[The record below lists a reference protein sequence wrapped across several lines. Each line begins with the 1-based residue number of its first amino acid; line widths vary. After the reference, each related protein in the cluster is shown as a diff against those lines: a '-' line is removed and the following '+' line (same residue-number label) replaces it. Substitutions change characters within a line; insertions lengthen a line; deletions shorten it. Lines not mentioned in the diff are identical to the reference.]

1 MGSWTCWWRLRT
13 LSDLFDFV
21 HNEKNE
27 KQLCQTLTDTF
38 ILDYNE
44 LYWIHPDESK
54 SLQDNPEEW
63 ITHFKATYLA
73 PSSYDG
79 RLWSVEIRNMVES
92 TSVRDIDS
100 NMIGKLIQIEA
111 LVVTATIPD
120 ATVVT
125 AVYKCETCG
134 EKIKINQD
142 GFELKSPDKCYSCDN
157 RRRFKI
163 VPEECIFIDTRQIS
177 LQERPEELPPG
188 EVPEP
193 LTTILKGDLIRVV
206 TPGDRVKIVG
216 VVKAKPVKRG
226 SLDFTKIL
234 EANSIEVLNRNNIET
249 KFDEERI
256 QQIVALS
263 QQPNL
268 EDMLINSYCPSIH
281 GWKHVKKANLRCVFG
296 GMDKNKQGS
305 FVRGWIN
312 GLMVGDPG
320 LSKTAFLLFGRDVC
334 QRGVYDM
341 GRGVTG
347 IGLTAALVK
356 ENDKF
361 VISTGTLG
369 KADRG
374 NAFIDEF
381 EKMSK
386 EDRDIIHVPMENGII
401 PISKGGLRAT
411 INSRCSLLAA
421 MNPIDGRYNIS
432 KTLTGNIRK
441 KPEDFPDSLVT
452 RFDWIFIMVDEIK
465 SEVDEAVADK
475 MLKLDD
481 VNVKEIIPIDLLR
494 DYITYSK
501 HINPTIPRTIREKMR
516 DYYKLKRQEMKN
528 DISKMYTPRQL
539 ESLERMIEAR
549 ARMHLRNEANEDDFN
564 DTIWLQ
570 EIYINETWKDP
581 YTGEVDTG
589 PMLGITETSLQ
600 KQAKYV
606 PRIVESIY
614 ADGKAEIDA
623 QGERYV
629 KEKTLTEELMA
640 RSGGKIDRYRAKDV
654 IKWAIDAD
662 YIWDNKRGLIKLPGD
677 RNRMLGA
684 DDNKP

>member
-1 MGSWTCWWRLRT
+1 MFRI
-13 LSDLFDFV
+13 DYHKLFD
-21 HNEKNE
+21 E
-27 KQLCQTLTDTF
+27 C
-38 ILDYNE
+38 
-44 LYWIHPDESK
+44 PDEAMILIDS
-54 SLQDNPEEW
+54 PEQW
-63 ITHFKATYLA
+63 IQVLISSYLT
-73 PSSYDG
+73 PSSPDG
-79 RLWSVEIRNMVES
+79 KLWHVEIRNMVDS

-134 EKIKINQD
+134 EKIRVEQD
-142 GFELKSPDKCYSCDN
+142 GFELKNPDKCYSCDN

-163 VPEECIFIDTRQIS
+163 VPEECVFIDTRQIS

-193 LTTILKGDLIRVV
+193 MSTILKGGLIRTV

-216 VVKAKPVKRG
+216 VVKAKPLKRG

-234 EANSIEVLNRNNIET
+234 EANSVEVLNRNNVEER
-249 KFDEERI
+249 FSEERI

-263 QQPNL
+263 QQPDL
-268 EDMLINSYCPSIH
+268 EETLINSYCPSIH
-281 GWKHVKKANLRCVFG
+281 GWRHVKKAILRGIFG
-296 GMDKNKQGS
+296 GVDKDKQGS
-305 FVRGWIN
+305 FVRGWVN
-312 GLMVGDPG
+312 GMMVGDPG
-320 LSKTAFLLFGRDVC
+320 LSKTALLLFGKDVC
-334 QRGVYDM
+334 QRGVYDT

-381 EKMSK
+381 EKMTK
-386 EDRDIIHVPMENGII
+386 EDREVIHVPMENGII

-411 INSRCSLLAA
+411 LNSRCSLLAA
-421 MNPIDGRYNIS
+421 MNPIDGRYNIN
-432 KTLTGNIRK
+432 KTLTGNIRRK
-441 KPEDFPDSLVT
+441 AEDFPDSLIT
-452 RFDWIFIMVDEIK
+452 RFDWIFIMVDDVKI
-465 SEVDEAVADK
+465 EVDKAVADK

-481 VNVKEIIPIDLLR
+481 VNIKDVIPLDLMR

-501 HINPTIPRTIREKMR
+501 HVVPTIPREIREKMGE
-516 DYYKLKRQEMKN
+516 YYKMKRQEMKN
-528 DISKMYTPRQL
+528 DPSKTYTPRQL
-539 ESLERMIEAR
+539 EALERMIEAR
-549 ARMHLRNEANEDDFN
+549 ARMHLRKEAALEDFN

-581 YTGEVDTG
+581 YTGQVDTG
-589 PMLGITETSLQ
+589 PMMGIRESSLM
-600 KQAKYV
+600 KQAEYV
-606 PRIVESIY
+606 PRIVKSMY
-614 ADGKAEIDA
+614 DDGKAEIDA
-623 QGERYV
+623 GGERYV
-629 KEKTLTEELMA
+629 KKGVLVDELIA
-640 RSGGKIDRYRAKDV
+640 RSDGKIGRDRAQDV
-654 IKWAIDAD
+654 IRLAVQKD
-662 YIWDNKRGLIKLPGD
+662 YIWNPTIDKIKLSD
-677 RNRMLGA
+677 LDKNRMLG
-684 DDNKP
+684 DNSQT

>member
-1 MGSWTCWWRLRT
+1 MFT
-13 LSDLFDFV
+13 
-21 HNEKNE
+21 
-27 KQLCQTLTDTF
+27 
-38 ILDYNE
+38 LDYSE
-44 LYWIHPDESK
+44 LNWVAPDEAK
-54 SLQDNPEEW
+54 SLCDNPEEW
-63 ITHFKATYLA
+63 MTHFKAIYLA

-79 RLWSVEIRNMVES
+79 RPWNVEVHNIVES
-92 TSVRDIDS
+92 TGVRDIDS
-100 NMIGKLIQIEA
+100 IMIGKLIQIEA
-111 LVVTATIPD
+111 LVISATIPD

-142 GFELKSPDKCYSCDN
+142 DFELKSPDKCYSCDN
-157 RRRFKI
+157 RKRFKLI
-163 VPEECIFIDTRQIS
+163 PEECVFIDTRQIS

-193 LTTILKGDLIRVV
+193 LNTVLKGSLIRVV

-234 EANSIEVLNRNNIET
+234 EANSVEVLNRNNVET
-249 KFDEERI
+249 RFDVERI
-256 QQIVALS
+256 QQIKTLS
-263 QQPNL
+263 QQPDL
-268 EDMLINSYCPSIH
+268 EETLITSYCPSIY
-281 GWKHVKKANLRCVFG
+281 GWRHVKKAILRCIFG
-296 GMDKNKQGS
+296 GVDKHKQGS
-305 FVRGWIN
+305 FVRGWPN
-312 GLMVGDPG
+312 GMMVGDPG

-361 VISTGTLG
+361 IMVTGTLG

-421 MNPIDGRYNIS
+421 MNPIDGRYNIY
-432 KTLTGNIRK
+432 KTLMGNIRR

-452 RFDWIFIMVDEIK
+452 RFDWIFIMVDEVK
-465 SEVDEAVADK
+465 SEVDEAVAEK

-481 VNVKEIIPIDLLR
+481 VNTKETISIDLLR

-501 HINPTIPRTIREKMR
+501 HINPTIPRDIREKMR
-516 DYYKLKRQEMKN
+516 DYYKKKRQEMKN
-528 DISKMYTPRQL
+528 DESKMYTPRQL

-549 ARMHLRNEANEDDFN
+549 ARMHLREEANEEDFN
-564 DTIWLQ
+564 DTVWLQ

-589 PMLGITETSLQ
+589 PMLGITESSLQ
-600 KQAKYV
+600 KQSDFV
-606 PRIVESIY
+606 PRIVKSMY
-614 ADGKAEIDA
+614 DDGKAEIDA
-623 QGERYV
+623 GGERYV
-629 KEKTLTEELMA
+629 RKGVLVDELVA
-640 RSGGKIDRYRAKDV
+640 RSNGKIDKGRAQDV
-654 IKWAIDAD
+654 IRLAQEKDS
-662 YIWDNKRGLIKLPGD
+662 IWSSAVDHIKLSGAGA
-677 RNRMLGA
+677 NKMLG
-684 DDNKP
+684 DEDNKP